1 MKIAIIGAGFTGLA
15 AAFALIKKGHSI
27 TIFEKDRSPG
37 GLAIG
42 FQHPRWK
49 WTLEQHYHHWFTND
63 DAVLQLAKELKHSVL
78 IKRPKT
84 SVFVDNAIYQFDSPL
99 TVLTFPK
106 ISFLSRIRMA
116 TTLAFLRYNPYW
128 QLLERIDAVTFLE
141 KTMGHQA
148 FATIW
153 EPQLINKFGEYYTN
167 ISLAWFWARIRKR
180 TATLAYPKGGFLRF
194 AQALA
199 DNLKKQG
206 AIIHYATPVLSLQLS
221 AQGIHLTTA
230 LEKYTFDKIL
240 VTLPS
245 PNLLNLLPDIT
256 ESYREKL
263 SSLHGL
269 GAINLVVRM
278 KKPFLQDGTYWLSL
292 CDREAPL
299 MAIIEHTNFVDKKY
313 YNNEHLLY
321 LGKYLPS
328 THPFFS
334 YTGKRIFKIY
344 LPYLQRINPQITDN
358 IIAIEKFA
366 AHFAQPIIPPNYSR
380 LVPSIKTP
388 LPNIYLANMQQVYP
402 WDRGTNYAVAIGTK
416 AARIMTQE

>member
-15 AAFALIKKGHSI
+15 AAFTLIKKGHSI
-27 TIFEKDRSPG
+27 TIFEKDSSPG

-42 FQHPRWK
+42 FQYPRWK

-63 DAVLQLAKELKHSVL
+63 DAVLQLARELKYSVL

-116 TTLAFLRYNPYW
+116 TTIAFLRYNPYW
-128 QLLERIDAVTFLE
+128 KLLERMDAVTFLE

-153 EPQLINKFGEYYTN
+153 EPQLVNKFGEYYTN

-221 AQGIHLTTA
+221 AQGINLTSA
-230 LEKYTFDKIL
+230 LGKYTFDKVL

-245 PNLLNLLPDIT
+245 PNLINLLPDIT
-256 ESYREKL
+256 ESYKEKL
-263 SSLHGL
+263 SSLHGI

-278 KKPFLQDGTYWLSL
+278 KKPFLQDGTYWLSI
-292 CDREAPL
+292 CDRESPL

-344 LPYLQRINPQITDN
+344 LPYLQRINPQIIDN
-358 IIAIEKFA
+358 IIAVEKFA
-366 AHFAQPIIPPNYSR
+366 APFAQPIISPNYSK
-380 LVPSIKTP
+380 LIPSIKTP

-402 WDRGTNYAVAIGTK
+402 WDRGTNYAVAIGTE

>member
-1 MKIAIIGAGFTGLA
+1 MKIAIIGAGFTGLS
-15 AAFALIKKGHSI
+15 AAFTLIQKGHKI

-42 FQHPRWK
+42 FRHPKWK
-49 WTLEQHYHHWFTND
+49 WTIEQHYHHWFTND
-63 DAVLQLAKELKHSVL
+63 DSVLQLAKKIKYSVL

-84 SVFVDNAIYQFDSPL
+84 SVFVDNAIYQLDSPL

-106 ISFLSRIRMA
+106 ISLLSRVKMGA
-116 TTLAFLRYNPYW
+116 TLASLRYNPYW
-128 QLLERIDAVTFLE
+128 KFLEHIDAVTFLE
-141 KTMGHQA
+141 RAMGHSA
-148 FATIW
+148 FETIW

-194 AQALA
+194 AEALA
-199 DNLKKQG
+199 NHLLAHKVT
-206 AIIHYATPVLSLQLS
+206 IHYDTPVLSLQVLS
-221 AQGIHLTTA
+221 KGINITT
-230 LEKYTFDKIL
+230 KIGKDTFDKVL

-245 PNLLNLLPDIT
+245 PGFINLLPTLPED
-256 ESYREKL
+256 YKEKL
-263 SSLHGL
+263 TSLHGL

-278 KKPFLQDGTYWLSL
+278 KKPFLQDGTYWLSI
-292 CDREAPL
+292 CDKEAPL
-299 MAIIEHTNFVDKKY
+299 MAIIEHTNFMDKKY
-313 YNNEHLLY
+313 YNNEHILY

-328 THPFFS
+328 THPYFS
-334 YTGKRIFKIY
+334 YTSKRIFKIY

-358 IIAIEKFA
+358 IIAVEKFA
-366 AHFAQPIIPPNYSR
+366 APFAQPIIPPSYSK

-388 LPNIYLANMQQVYP
+388 IPNVYLANMQQVYP
-402 WDRGTNYAVAIGTK
+402 WDRGTNYAVAIGTE